1 MSIFTRYGFTPN
13 LLNKLWWNLL
23 WRQFDILRKTYLVTK
38 QTYLFYHDTDMLS
51 ASVRLTSYL
60 HSKSQSTRSWYYE
73 NSFRPR
79 KEHKIYFIPE
89 NRVVPVAGFR
99 IIPWWSSVLM
109 FSIYLVGIPVYY
121 YLLIF
126 NSNNGNS
133 CNQLVSESNYRVD
146 GSALVRVGANEVGCD
161 AQAAHKCDWAACT

>member
-1 MSIFTRYGFTPN
+1 
-13 LLNKLWWNLL
+13 
-23 WRQFDILRKTYLVTK
+23 
-38 QTYLFYHDTDMLS
+38 
-51 ASVRLTSYL
+51 
-60 HSKSQSTRSWYYE
+60 
-73 NSFRPR
+73 
-79 KEHKIYFIPE
+79 
-89 NRVVPVAGFR
+89 
-99 IIPWWSSVLM
+99 M

-161 AQAAHKCDWAACT
+161 AQAAHKCDWAACTWKLLTFNNDILTPQYAERQKICGTMGKKIY